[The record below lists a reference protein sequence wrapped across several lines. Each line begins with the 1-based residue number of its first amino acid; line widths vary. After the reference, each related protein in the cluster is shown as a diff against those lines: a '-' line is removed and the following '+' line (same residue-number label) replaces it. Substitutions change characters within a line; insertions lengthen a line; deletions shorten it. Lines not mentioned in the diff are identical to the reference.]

1 MKCRLLTAVLALMP
15 MLSALAQQTATAAAQ
30 PKQLNFL
37 ELVAGGGKVMY
48 ILFLIS
54 IIMVAVAFI
63 LFITIRSRAVVTDKF
78 MSDSEAM
85 IRAGDLKGLSSHCR
99 RQSQRMA
106 TIVQH
111 TVDFI
116 LQNPAAGI
124 EEIREIAQAEGSRQA
139 SQLTARVTYLADI
152 GAISPLVGLLGTV
165 IGMTKSFFD
174 LSAGKEGVQQLEL
187 TSGISMAL
195 VTTGA
200 GLTVAVPALMLYAF
214 FRGKSQR
221 LVSELEGAAT
231 HFIVSLQM
239 LAAQSRSGAPRP
251 PQRTTAEATPMPP
264 LAMNQ
269 RDLHGI

>member
-1 MKCRLLTAVLALMP
+1 MKCRLLTAALALMP
-15 MLSALAQQTATAAAQ
+15 ALSAFAQQTATAAAQ

-48 ILFLIS
+48 VLFLIS

-63 LFITIRSRAVVTDKF
+63 LFITLRSRAVVTDKF

-85 IRAGDLKGLSSHCR
+85 IRAGDLKGLSSYCR
-99 RQSQRMA
+99 RQSQRMS

-116 LQNPAAGI
+116 LQNPSAGI
-124 EEIREIAQAEGSRQA
+124 EDIREIAQAEGSRQA
-139 SQLTARVTYLADI
+139 AQLTARVTYMADI
-152 GAISPLVGLLGTV
+152 GAIAPLVGLLGTV

-231 HFIVSLQM
+231 HFIVNLQM
-239 LAAQSRSGAPRP
+239 LASQARAGVQRP
-251 PQRTTAEATPMPP
+251 PVRPAAEAAQMPP

>member
-1 MKCRLLTAVLALMP
+1 MKCRLLTAALALMP
-15 MLSALAQQTATAAAQ
+15 ALSAFAQQTANAAAAQ

-48 ILFLIS
+48 VLFLIS

-63 LFITIRSRAVVTDKF
+63 LFITLRSGAVVTDKF

-85 IRAGDLKGLSSHCR
+85 VRAGDLKGLSSYCR
-99 RQSQRMA
+99 RQSQRMSS
-106 TIVQH
+106 IVQH

-116 LQNPAAGI
+116 LQNPSAGI
-124 EEIREIAQAEGSRQA
+124 DEIREIAQAEGSRQA
-139 SQLTARVTYLADI
+139 TQLTARVTYMADI
-152 GAISPLVGLLGTV
+152 GAIAPLVGLLGTV

-239 LAAQSRSGAPRP
+239 LAAQARSGVPRP
-251 PQRTTAEATPMPP
+251 PQRSMEGTQMPP

>member
-1 MKCRLLTAVLALMP
+1 MKCRLLTAALALMP
-15 MLSALAQQTATAAAQ
+15 SLSAFAQQTATAAAQ
-30 PKQLNFL
+30 PKQLDLL

-48 ILFLIS
+48 VLFVIS

-63 LFITIRSRAVVTDKF
+63 LFITLRSGAVVTDKF

-85 IRAGDLKGLSSHCR
+85 VRAGDLKGLSSYCR

-139 SQLTARVTYLADI
+139 SQLTARVTYMADI
-152 GAISPLVGLLGTV
+152 GAIAPLVGLLGTV

-231 HFIVSLQM
+231 HFVVSLQM
-239 LAAQSRSGAPRP
+239 LAAQSRAGVPRP
-251 PQRTTAEATPMPP
+251 PQRTATDANPMPP